1 MMYDL
6 IEYSIQNSKSTINI
20 GRTATEIKSTLGAV
34 PIENSFVLFTKSK
47 TLRFLLNFYTN
58 KIHKAPIYTLRNP
71 FKTPEL
77 H

>member
-6 IEYSIQNSKSTINI
+6 IEYSILNKKKSINI

-34 PIENSFVLFTKSK
+34 PIENSFVLFTKSRA
-47 TLRFLLNFYTN
+47 LRYFLNFYTKN
-58 KIHKAPIYTLRNP
+58 IHKAPNYIIRNP
-71 FKTPEL
+71 FKAAEV